1 MQQVP
6 NVIVAQPD
14 AESAG
19 RLASAL
25 HRLGRTVYVARTPEE
40 VRNAIPKHRANVV
53 IADLEVLALTDVERL
68 HKEFDHLAIVTTHRV
83 ADEELW
89 AQSLQAGAVD
99 CCYPTDLRTIL
110 GSALGESVIARAH
123 RSRAA

>member
-1 MQQVP
+1 MQLRP
-6 NVIVAQPD
+6 NVIVAQND
-14 AESAG
+14 AESAA

-40 VRNAIPKHRANVV
+40 VRNAVPKHRAGVV
-53 IADLEVLALTDVERL
+53 IADLEVLRLDDVEKL
-68 HKEFDHLAIVTTHRV
+68 HNEFEHLSIVTTHRV

-99 CCYPTDLRTIL
+99 CCYPNDLRTIL
-110 GSALGESVIARAH
+110 GSALGEAAVAR

>member
-1 MQQVP
+1 MQDLP
-6 NVIVAQPD
+6 NVIVAQND
-14 AESAG
+14 AESAA

-40 VRNAIPKHRANVV
+40 VRDAVPKHRADVV
-53 IADLEVLALTDVERL
+53 IADLEVLRLDDVEQL
-68 HKEFDHLAIVTTHRV
+68 HNEFEHLSIVTTHRV
-83 ADEELW
+83 ADEQLW

-99 CCYPTDLRTIL
+99 CCYPNDLRTIL
-110 GSALGESVIARAH
+110 GSALGEAVVAR

>member
-1 MQQVP
+1 MHLP
-6 NVIVAQPD
+6 NVIVAQHD
-14 AESAG
+14 AESAA
-19 RLASAL
+19 RLSSAL
-25 HRLGRTVYVARTPEE
+25 LRLGRTVYVARTPEE
-40 VRNAIPKHRANVV
+40 VRNAVPKHRAEVV

-99 CCYPTDLRTIL
+99 CCYPRDLRTIL
-110 GSALGESVIARAH
+110 GSALGQQAVER

>member
-1 MQQVP
+1 MQLRP
-6 NVIVAQPD
+6 NVIVAQNDP
-14 AESAG
+14 ESAG

-25 HRLGRTVYVARTPEE
+25 NRLGRTVYVARTPEE
-40 VRNAIPKHRANVV
+40 VRNAIPRHRADVV
-53 IADLEVLALTDVERL
+53 IADLEVVGIGEIEQL
-68 HKEFDHLAIVTTHRV
+68 HKQFDHLSIVTTHRV

-110 GSALGESVIARAH
+110 GSALGESAIAR

>member
-1 MQQVP
+1 MQFRP
-6 NVIVAQPD
+6 NVIVAQNDP
-14 AESAG
+14 ESAA

-40 VRNAIPKHRANVV
+40 VRNAIPKHRADVV

-68 HKEFDHLAIVTTHRV
+68 HQEFDHLSIVTTHRV

-99 CCYPTDLRTIL
+99 CCYPSDVRTIL
-110 GSALGESVIARAH
+110 GSALGESALARHARA
-123 RSRAA
+123 A